1 MKFSKAWLEEW
12 VSPVPENE
20 EFFHQLT
27 MAGLEVDG
35 YEEVG
40 DDLSG
45 VVIAEIQSIGSVPDS
60 KHLNE
65 CKVSYGEETVTVVC
79 GAPNA
84 RAGLKTALAL
94 VGTELKGGVKI
105 EKTKIRGI
113 DSEGMLCSQKELG
126 LGDDDEGILELP
138 DSSNLGE
145 AVTDSLFVRDTIVDL
160 DLTPNRGDC
169 LSIQGIAREVAV
181 LNQLEFT
188 KVDIPSVEVQ
198 ISDTLPVKL
207 DSPGDCPLYVGRVI
221 KGIKPD
227 AEAPLWIK
235 EKLRRSG
242 LRSIDAVVDITNYV
256 MLELGQPMHAF
267 DLGALSEEIVV
278 RKASSGESLLLLDG
292 SLIELDDRALVIADS
307 VKPVALAGVMG
318 GLDSAVSSTT
328 IDVFLEAAFFSPLSL
343 AGTARRFGL
352 QTDACHRFER
362 GVDPSL
368 PVEAIERATALL
380 IDVVGGKPGP
390 VLETQVAESLQQQQ
404 PVQLSL
410 KRLNGL
416 LGVEIDSEKVDEII
430 NRLGFITQ
438 SPEHLESEDDVHW
451 LVTTPSHRF
460 DVSLEADLI
469 EEIARVFGYENIPT
483 RSPKTTQSLQ
493 KVIETQIRQFD
504 LKKHIAN
511 LGFQEVISYSFV
523 DPNKMSLL
531 DPEREFLALANPMS
545 SEQSVMRSNLLPG
558 LIEAAQA
565 NKYRQQEAIRL
576 FELGSVFRIR
586 KEGLVQA
593 EVLTGLIWGNA
604 EPEAWTQGLRRVD
617 FYDIKGCADYLLELI
632 GDESVE
638 YKKTSNPIL
647 HPGQGVDVYVDG
659 AHAGYFGQLHP
670 SISKELDVEE
680 SFVFEIE
687 TSLALRRQKRTFKEL
702 SKYPSVRRDIS
713 ILVDQAVEVADI
725 KKIAVETLG
734 ELLVDSVIF
743 DVYQG
748 DGMLDSQKSVG
759 LGLTLQS
766 QKATLNEQEI
776 NELAS
781 SVLRA
786 LQDKLGATQR

>member
-1 MKFSKAWLEEW
+1 MKFSKVWLEEW

-40 DDLSG
+40 DGLSG
-45 VVIAEIQSIGSVPDS
+45 VVIAEIRSITSVPDS
-60 KHLNE
+60 KYLNE
-65 CKVSYGEETVTVVC
+65 CKVSYGEETITVVC

-94 VGTELKGGVKI
+94 IGTELKGGVRI

-126 LGDDDEGILELP
+126 LGDDNEGILELP

-145 AVTDSLFVRDTIVDL
+145 AVTDSLFVQDTIVDL

-181 LNQLEFT
+181 LNQLDFT
-188 KVDIPSVEVQ
+188 KVDIPSVEAQ
-198 ISDTLPVKL
+198 ISDSLPVKL
-207 DSPGDCPLYVGRVI
+207 DSPEDCPLYVGRVI

-227 AEAPLWIK
+227 LEAPLWIK

-242 LRSIDAVVDITNYV
+242 LRSIDAVVDVTNYV

-267 DLGALSEEIVV
+267 DLGALSGEIVV
-278 RKASSGESLLLLDG
+278 RKASSGESLRLLDE
-292 SLIELDDRALVIADS
+292 SLIELDARALVIADS

-318 GLDSAVSSTT
+318 GLDSAVSSSTT
-328 IDVFLEAAFFSPLSL
+328 DVFLEAAFFSPLSL

-390 VLETQVAESLQQQQ
+390 VLEAQAAEILQQQ
-404 PVQLSL
+404 PVELSL
-410 KRLNGL
+410 KRLNRL
-416 LGVEIDSEKVDEII
+416 LGVEIDSERVDEII
-430 NRLGFITQ
+430 NRLGFIAQ
-438 SPEHLESEDDVHW
+438 SREYLASEEDVHW

-493 KVIETQIRQFD
+493 TVIETQIRQFD
-504 LKKHIAN
+504 LKRHVAN

-523 DPNKMSLL
+523 DPIKMSLL
-531 DPEREFLALANPMS
+531 DPGTEFLALANPMS

-604 EPEAWTQGLRRVD
+604 EPEAWTQDLRRVD

-659 AHAGYFGQLHP
+659 APAGYFGQVHP

-680 SFVFEIE
+680 SFVFEME

-725 KKIAVETLG
+725 KKIAVATLG
-734 ELLVDSVIF
+734 ELLVGSVIF

-781 SVLRA
+781 SVLKA

>member
-1 MKFSKAWLEEW
+1 MKFSKSWLEEW
-12 VSPVPENE
+12 VSPVPENKD
-20 EFFHQLT
+20 FFHQLT

-40 DDLSG
+40 DRLSG
-45 VVIAEIQSIGSVPDS
+45 VVIAEIQSIALVPDS

-65 CKVSYGEETVTVVC
+65 CKVSYGEETITVVC

-84 RAGLKTALAL
+84 RVGLKTALAL
-94 VGTELKGGVKI
+94 AGTELKGGLKI

-126 LGDDDEGILELP
+126 LGDDNDGILELP

-181 LNQLEFT
+181 LNQLDFT
-188 KVDIPSVEVQ
+188 KVDIPSVEAQ

-207 DSPGDCPLYVGRVI
+207 DSPEDCPLYVGRVI

-227 AEAPLWIK
+227 LDAPLWIK

-267 DLGALSEEIVV
+267 DLGALSGEIVV
-278 RKASSGESLLLLDG
+278 RKASSGESLRLLDE
-292 SLIELDDRALVIADS
+292 SLIELDARALVIADS
-307 VKPVALAGVMG
+307 LKPVALAGVMG

-390 VLETQVAESLQQQQ
+390 VLETKSAESLKEQQ
-404 PVQLSL
+404 PIQLSL

-416 LGVEIDSEKVDEII
+416 LGVEIDSERVDEII
-430 NRLGFITQ
+430 DRLGFVAQ
-438 SPEHLESEDDVHW
+438 SREYFESEDDVHW

-504 LKKHIAN
+504 LKRHIAN

-531 DPEREFLALANPMS
+531 DPGTEFLALANPMS

-576 FELGSVFRIR
+576 FELGSVFRVR
-586 KEGLVQA
+586 KERLVQA

-604 EPEAWTQGLRRVD
+604 APEIWTQGLRRVD
-617 FYDIKGCADYLLELI
+617 FYDIKGCVDCLMELI
-632 GDESVE
+632 GDDNVD

-647 HPGQGVDVYVDG
+647 HPGQGVDVYLEEARV
-659 AHAGYFGQLHP
+659 GYFGQVHP
-670 SISKELDVEE
+670 LISKELDVEE

-687 TSLALRRQKRTFKEL
+687 TSFALRRRKRTFKEL
-702 SKYPSVRRDIS
+702 SKYPSVRRDVS
-713 ILVDQAVEVADI
+713 ILVDQSVEAADI

-734 ELLVDSVIF
+734 ELLVSSVIF

-781 SVLRA
+781 SVLKA

>member
-1 MKFSKAWLEEW
+1 MKFSKVWLEEW
-12 VSPVPENE
+12 VSPLPENE
-20 EFFHQLT
+20 DFFHQLT

-35 YEEVG
+35 CEEIG
-40 DDLSG
+40 DGLSG
-45 VVIAEIQSIGSVPDS
+45 IVIAEIESIASVPDS
-60 KHLNE
+60 NHLNE
-65 CKVSYGEETVTVVC
+65 CRVSCGEKTLTVVC

-84 RAGLKTALAL
+84 RVGLKTALAL
-94 VGTELKGGVKI
+94 AGTELKDGLKI

-113 DSEGMLCSQKELG
+113 DSEGMLCSQRELG
-126 LGDDDEGILELP
+126 LGDDNEGIIELP
-138 DSSNLGE
+138 ESSNLGE
-145 AVTDSLFVRDTIVDL
+145 SLTDSLFVRDTIVDL

-188 KVDIPSVEVQ
+188 RVDIPSVEAQ
-198 ISDTLPVKL
+198 ISDILPVKL
-207 DSPGDCPLYVGRVI
+207 DTPEDCPLYVGRVI
-221 KGIKPD
+221 RGIKPD
-227 AEAPLWIK
+227 VEAPIWIK

-242 LRSIDAVVDITNYV
+242 LRSIDAVVDITNFV

-267 DLGALSEEIVV
+267 DLGTLAAEIVV
-278 RKASSGESLLLLDG
+278 RKASDGESLLLLDE
-292 SLIELDDRALVIADS
+292 SLIELDARALVIADS
-307 VKPVALAGVMG
+307 LKPVALAGVMG
-318 GLDSAVSSTT
+318 GLDSAVSSNT
-328 IDVFLEAAFFSPLSL
+328 IDVFLEAAFFKPLSL

-362 GVDPSL
+362 GVDPGL

-380 IDVVGGKPGP
+380 LEVVGGQPGP
-390 VLETQVAESLQQQQ
+390 VLETQATESLQKQQ

-410 KRLNGL
+410 KRLNAL
-416 LGVEIDSEKVDEII
+416 LGVEIDADRVDEII
-430 NRLGFITQ
+430 NRLGLIAQ
-438 SPEHLESEDDVHW
+438 SREYLESEEDVHW
-451 LVTTPSHRF
+451 LVIIPSHRF
-460 DVSLEADLI
+460 DISLEADLI

-493 KVIETQIRQFD
+493 TVTETKIRHFD
-504 LKKHIAN
+504 LKRHVAN

-523 DPNKMSLL
+523 DPNKMRLL
-531 DPEREFLALANPMS
+531 DPGTEFLALANPMS
-545 SEQSVMRSNLLPG
+545 SEQAVMRTNLLPG
-558 LIEAAQA
+558 LVEAAQA

-576 FELGSVFRIR
+576 FEIGPTFKINQ
-586 KEGLVQA
+586 KAIVQS

-604 EPEAWTQGLRRVD
+604 APEGWTQTLRRVD
-617 FYDIKGCADYLLELI
+617 FYDIKGCVDCVLELI
-632 GDESVE
+632 GDENVE
-638 YKKTSNPIL
+638 YRRTSTPIL
-647 HPGQGVDVYVDG
+647 HPGQGVDVYAEG
-659 AHAGYFGQLHP
+659 ERIGYFGKVHP

-687 TSLALRRQKRTFKEL
+687 TSLALRRQKRTFKEI

-713 ILVDQAVEVADI
+713 ILVDQAVEAADI

-734 ELLVDSVIF
+734 EVLISSVIF

-781 SVLRA
+781 SVLKA
-786 LQDKLGATQR
+786 LKNKLSATQR